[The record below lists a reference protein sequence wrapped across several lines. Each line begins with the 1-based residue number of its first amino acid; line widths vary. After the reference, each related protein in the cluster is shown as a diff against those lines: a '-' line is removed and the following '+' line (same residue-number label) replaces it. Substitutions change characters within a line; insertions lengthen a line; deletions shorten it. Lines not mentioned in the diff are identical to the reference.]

1 MNIFSELYL
10 KHLARTLFFLSI
22 GVSSS
27 MGQHLLTKNILMS
40 ESTATL
46 IAVLWAALLIVI
58 YSYFVA
64 DRERQFI
71 EMETSFNYMRVLK
84 PDNKIGARLDNPA
97 EAIPPKSSFSKIEIQ
112 HSMDPMIPQDKLP
125 EFLKN
130 EEPKAKK

>member
-1 MNIFSELYL
+1 
-10 KHLARTLFFLSI
+10 
-22 GVSSS
+22 

-125 EFLKN
+125 DFLKN
-130 EEPKAKK
+130 EDPKGKK